1 MKTYFALVSLEIK
14 LMLRSKSFWIIAC
27 LSIIC
32 ILLPLITL
40 LLGQFILIY
49 QFTRDERTNISD
61 IMQPLLY
68 NAGTLCLAR
77 ASAGFLMLLFLW
89 PFMLIVLMFLPEL
102 KMAEWALMP
111 GILLFLTLKY
121 ITICLI
127 QVGLVFLFRIVS
139 RNILLLYFL
148 SIAWWIITSNLA
160 SNLSFLPN
168 FFQLFVFGQGFMLPS
183 APSLAMGYLP
193 LQDIF
198 PYYASFQAGAAVLF
212 IILFALKQL
221 YHHKQ
226 PILHSKLLMVLF
238 IFSLTAMY
246 IGSSSA
252 LKELDHRD
260 HNFNELLQTYDGQ
273 QELTS
278 NAAVFVPESYNLTAK
293 LKTSSHYFYGT
304 AIINGKV
311 SGKSPD
317 KISFTLRNYFSVTSV
332 SDTTTDA
339 PLKWQ
344 QQGASLLVYLPEGYK
359 DNQPLTLS
367 ISYSGEVW
375 EWFPDRV
382 SQPTNGPVNF
392 IAAPYSLLRS
402 GYAWYP
408 VPGDHNLYGY
418 CDYINPVTDKTQ
430 HTLRAKRVVHQPLPF
445 SMTVDIDTDNTV
457 VSNLDQTAAENLSG
471 EYKHR
476 YKFYS
481 ETGHNVFLLAGP
493 YERQVYNST
502 DENVTVYGLPI
513 HKGENSRVINSL
525 ADTYSFY
532 KDMLQNKNSPNDK
545 NVTIIEIP
553 PTLLVSTDGESR
565 KDLTLTDSILLSE
578 NYFKS
583 DDLAF
588 DFLNQIQ
595 ANKRDIA
602 VLQRW
607 WQEDLSGGP
616 DDTDPA
622 NNICSSLSYYLYIL
636 GLEKTRSPEFYTL
649 AKQNIQSQSHVLL
662 DDFCM
667 PWLPVSSIN
676 REVFSV
682 LDMLRTEC
690 GDQYLKKVI
699 RDLYYIYTQQ
709 GYISADDFSKTIGSE
724 LTDSAISPE
733 KQAEVRK
740 NLSSI
745 KQITASHEPIKVT
758 PSMTQ
763 FTFDLEE
770 YLP

>member
-1 MKTYFALVSLEIK
+1 
-14 LMLRSKSFWIIAC
+14 MLRSKSFWIIAC

-61 IMQPLLY
+61 IMQTLPY
-68 NAGTLCLAR
+68 DADTLCFAR

-89 PFMLIVLMFLPEL
+89 PFMLIVLMFFPEL

-111 GILLFLTLKY
+111 GILSFLTLKY
-121 ITICLI
+121 ITICFI

-148 SIAWWIITSNLA
+148 SIAWWITTSDLA
-160 SNLSFLPN
+160 SNFSYWPD
-168 FFQLFVFGQGFMLPS
+168 FFQLFVFGQGFMLPN
-183 APSLAMGYLP
+183 APSLAMGYFP

-198 PYYASFQAGAAVLF
+198 FDYAAFQAGAAVLF
-212 IILFALKQL
+212 IILLISKQL
-221 YHHKQ
+221 YRHKQ
-226 PILHSKLLMVLF
+226 PILRSKLLMVLF
-238 IFSLTAMY
+238 IFSLAAMY
-246 IGSSSA
+246 IGGSSV
-252 LKELDHRD
+252 LKELEHRD
-260 HNFNELLQTYDGQ
+260 HNFNELIQASDSPQ
-273 QELTS
+273 VPIS
-278 NAAVFVPESYNLTAK
+278 AAATFVPESYNLTAK
-293 LKTSSHYFYGT
+293 LKTASHYFYGT
-304 AIINGKV
+304 AIIKGKI
-311 SGKSPD
+311 SGQNPD
-317 KISFTLRNYFSVTSV
+317 KISFTLRNYFSVTSI
-332 SDTTTDA
+332 SDTATAA

-344 QQGASLLVYLPEGYK
+344 QQGTSLLVYLPEDYK

-382 SQPTNGPVNF
+382 SQPKNGPVNF

-418 CDYINPVTDKTQ
+418 YDYINPVTDKTQ
-430 HTLRAKRVVHQPLPF
+430 RTLRAKRVVHQPLPF

-457 VSNLDQTAAENLSG
+457 VSNLDQTSAENLSG

-493 YERQVYNST
+493 YERQVYNVP
-502 DENVTVYGLPI
+502 DENVTVYSLPL
-513 HKGENSRVINSL
+513 HKGENSRVISSL
-525 ADTYSFY
+525 ADTYGFY
-532 KDMLQNKNSPNDK
+532 KDMLQDKNSPTDK
-545 NVTIIEIP
+545 NTTIIEIP
-553 PTLLVSTDGESR
+553 PTLLVSKDGESR

-616 DDTDPA
+616 LDTDPA

-649 AKQNIQSQSHVLL
+649 AKQNIQSQNRVLI
-662 DDFCM
+662 DDFSM

-682 LDMLRTEC
+682 LDILRTEC

-699 RDLYYIYTQQ
+699 RDLYHIYTQQ
-709 GYISADDFSKTIGSE
+709 GYISVDDFSKTIDSE
-724 LTDSAISPE
+724 LADSALSLE
-733 KQAEVRK
+733 KQTEVRK
-740 NLSSI
+740 HLSII
-745 KQITASHEPIKVT
+745 KQITANHEPINVT

-763 FTFDLEE
+763 FAFDLEE